1 MRNKIYAKNTE
12 YIACSQNLSK
22 NLHFRKTFVYL
33 SDVAK
38 SAQLLLP
45 HRFGG
50 LHPHMLLIATRTSH
64 ICEFAKS
71 HERK

>member
-33 SDVAK
+33 SVSRQCSEPQKPTDKPTKTEIKIVNLRLNK
-38 SAQLLLP
+38 LT
-45 HRFGG
+45 
-50 LHPHMLLIATRTSH
+50 IN
-64 ICEFAKS
+64 
-71 HERK
+71 

>member
-1 MRNKIYAKNTE
+1 MRNQIYTKNTE

-38 SAQLLLP
+38 SAPLLWL
-45 HRFGG
+45 RRIGDF
-50 LHPHMLLIATRTSH
+50 ATSVRRITSADVARRYAN
-64 ICEFAKS
+64 FA
-71 HERK
+71 HL